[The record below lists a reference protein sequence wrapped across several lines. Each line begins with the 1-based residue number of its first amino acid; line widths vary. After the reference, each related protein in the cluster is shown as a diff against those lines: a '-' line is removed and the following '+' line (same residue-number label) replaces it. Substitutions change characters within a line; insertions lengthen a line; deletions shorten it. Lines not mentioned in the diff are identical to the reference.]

1 MSKVYNLYENDV
13 DRTWYDS
20 SNVVYSEC
28 DDITDGLK
36 VLRIYFKSGRVY
48 QYADVDVN
56 DYLLFREDSSQ
67 GKALSKIIK
76 KYACSRLEDVNVE
89 DIIEQ
94 RRILEEGADSTSLN
108 ELILQFGDLIN
119 EVKRLKKS
127 IKSKAPSEKQLAVIM
142 HDINLISQELVIT
155 DFSTDDVNLVNL
167 NEIWVNNE
175 ATLQMDGVDKNVD
188 NIIKQ
193 RLLENE

>member
-94 RRILEEGADSTSLN
+94 RRILEEDADSTSLN

>member
-89 DIIEQ
+89 YIIEQ

-175 ATLQMDGVDKNVD
+175 ATLQMDGVDNNVD

-193 RLLENE
+193 RLLKNE

>member
-108 ELILQFGDLIN
+108 ELILQFGELIN

>member
-48 QYADVDVN
+48 QYVDVDVN

-167 NEIWVNNE
+167 NEMWVNNE
-175 ATLQMDGVDKNVD
+175 ATLQMDGVDKNID